1 MPDFRSDPVGSD
13 HRPRGLCYGPFPDR
27 GKIPGRQINASGR
40 MTDLRPTNK
49 LKFYLSRMA
58 SRGFTP
64 EQVLNGTGIRVDQID
79 DEFFVATPGQYRRI
93 ILNIMLD
100 LTKDPFIGIALGSEY
115 KISYL
120 GILGYAALS
129 AETLEKSRDL
139 FTKYQALDERVFS
152 STNYIS
158 GGRWYS
164 EIRDTFLL
172 GDVIR
177 FVVEEFVSQT
187 IELATSLTNRSFPI
201 LELYVTYPPP
211 SDLKPY
217 MQRFNCPLHFNQPRN
232 IVVFD
237 INRLHDPISLAN
249 EEVFKLCER
258 QCRLLM
264 SGRED
269 GELLSNRIR
278 NYLIKNPGEFPTLEK
293 LAKKLNL
300 SSRTLRR
307 RLIGEDVTYHQIL
320 DETRR
325 ELALQYLQYTS
336 LTPKEISFHLGYS
349 NVSNFRRA
357 FKSWTGKKLTDI
369 RNSGDIPGPGS
380 SWPIRPQTPSA
391 PR

>member
-1 MPDFRSDPVGSD
+1 
-13 HRPRGLCYGPFPDR
+13 
-27 GKIPGRQINASGR
+27 

-49 LKFYLSRMA
+49 LKFYVSRMA
-58 SRGFTP
+58 IRGFTP
-64 EQVLNGTGIRVDQID
+64 EQVLSGTGIRVDQLD
-79 DEFFVATPGQYRRI
+79 DNFFAATPGQYRRI
-93 ILNIMLD
+93 ILNILE
-100 LTKDPFIGIALGSEY
+100 LTEDAFIGIALGSEY

-120 GILGYAALS
+120 GVLGYAALS

-152 STNYIS
+152 STNYVR

-164 EIRDTFLL
+164 EIQDTFLL
-172 GDVIR
+172 GDAIR
-177 FVVEEFVSQT
+177 FAVEEFVSQT
-187 IELATSLTNRSFPI
+187 IEFATSLTNRPFPI
-201 LELYVTYPPP
+201 LELYVTYPQP
-211 SDLKPY
+211 SDLAPY
-217 MQRFNCPLHFNQPRN
+217 VRRFNCPVHFNQARN

-237 INRLHDPISLAN
+237 VNRLQDPISLAN

-269 GELLSNRIR
+269 NDLLTNRIR
-278 NYLIKNPGEFPTLEK
+278 TYLIKNPGEFPTLEK
-293 LAKKLNL
+293 MAKRLNL
-300 SSRTLRR
+300 GSRTLRR
-307 RLIGEDVTYHQIL
+307 RLLREDVTYHQVL

-357 FKSWTGKKLTDI
+357 FKCWTGKKLTDF
-369 RNSGDIPGPGS
+369 RTSDET
-380 SWPIRPQTPSA
+380 QM
-391 PR
+391 